1 MTVLQVGSVL
11 PNTLVGKLVTMVEV
25 PVSRKV
31 APLATLKVLPATP
44 PPSIA
49 KPPLARVPL
58 CTVRLPCRLVV
69 FNAIPSVTV
78 VVFDARIEPNVTL
91 AVAGSVCAVVPV
103 KFQMVAGKDVTD
115 PVVPVMGVALPEKLT
130 CETPVAAPTRVRARL
145 A

>member
-25 PVSRKV
+25 PVSKKV
-31 APLATLKVLPATP
+31 APLATLNVLPATA

-49 KPPLARVPL
+49 NPPLARVPL

-78 VVFDARIEPNVTL
+78 VVFDA
-91 AVAGSVCAVVPV
+91 
-103 KFQMVAGKDVTD
+103 
-115 PVVPVMGVALPEKLT
+115 
-130 CETPVAAPTRVRARL
+130 
-145 A
+145 